1 MWAKYWKKKKISKK
15 IRFKYGY
22 IISFRAK
29 PFINET
35 VKLLKKILEF
45 LLKMKNKIST
55 WERNYINKRFNKYP
69 YDEVVSFIFKNY
81 NNATRNKTKI
91 LDLGCGG
98 GNNSYF
104 IAKEGFDLYAIDGS
118 KRVYKI
124 NKTKTKF
131 YIIKQKL

>member
-1 MWAKYWKKKKISKK
+1 MQGVGKKIPKFTQIEKMWAKYWKKKISKK

-35 VKLLKKILEF
+35 VKLLKKSQNF

-81 NNATRNKTKI
+81 NNATRNKNK
-91 LDLGCGG
+91 
-98 GNNSYF
+98 NF
-104 IAKEGFDLYAIDGS
+104 GS
-118 KRVYKI
+118 WLWRRE
-124 NKTKTKF
+124 
-131 YIIKQKL
+131 